1 VSDFWEKMLR
11 PEEYKQRKELERI
24 QKQKENQ
31 ELRDLIFRHIPD
43 ALEKPMKEP
52 LGKPRIVTCPQ
63 GVVAYQ
69 LTPKTIGDGL
79 SKLWDSLL
87 SSKLVDD
94 PKPHATDAKIREMY
108 AANPSIDFR
117 NYEEVLQIK
126 VIRQERTRKS
136 GNNIIIDVG
145 DD

>member
-1 VSDFWEKMLR
+1 
-11 PEEYKQRKELERI
+11 
-24 QKQKENQ
+24 
-31 ELRDLIFRHIPD
+31 
-43 ALEKPMKEP
+43 
-52 LGKPRIVTCPQ
+52 
-63 GVVAYQ
+63 
-69 LTPKTIGDGL
+69 
-79 SKLWDSLL
+79 
-87 SSKLVDD
+87 
-94 PKPHATDAKIREMY
+94 MY